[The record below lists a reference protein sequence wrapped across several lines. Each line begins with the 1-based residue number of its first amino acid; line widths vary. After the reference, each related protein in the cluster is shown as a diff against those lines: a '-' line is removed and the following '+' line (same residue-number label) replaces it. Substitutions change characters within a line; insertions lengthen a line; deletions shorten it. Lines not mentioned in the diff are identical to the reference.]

1 MLKRYFVSNITLMV
15 LLNLLVKPIYIF
27 AIDRNVQNVVGDFD
41 YGLFASLLNLSIIFN
56 ILLDLGITNFNNKSV
71 AENTHK
77 LKEYLPNMLV
87 AKSVLSL
94 FFIGVLVLVGLF
106 LNYQGRS
113 FQLLLLIG
121 CIQVLNSFLLFLRSN
136 VSAHHDFKIDS
147 VLSVLDRL
155 LMIIICSVLLF
166 TPALRSQF
174 KIEWFVLAQLAAY
187 SVSISI
193 AVLVIIFRYAKI
205 KLLGFQFTLVKN
217 IIRESLPYALL
228 ILLMAIYM
236 RSDQV
241 LLVNLLK
248 EDGEYQNGLYAKAFR
263 ILDALNMFGFLFA
276 GMLLPMFSRLLAKR
290 NQISSLV
297 RTTTNILLPISIVIA
312 ANAVFFKS
320 DIMSLLYEKNTL
332 TASYLYGFVIFSFPA
347 YCIMNVYSTLLT
359 ANGNLKIL
367 IGIAAVACLLSLVGN
382 SLLIPIYKAQAVA
395 WVGVG
400 VQWFAAAA
408 YVLFSVRKT
417 DLSLKVSWLL
427 QFVFFF
433 LAFIVLNFMFK
444 KLAISLI
451 ESVLLN
457 VAIFLPL
464 VFVVRLWKW
473 QDLIK
478 YFQEITVKNK

>member
-1 MLKRYFVSNITLMV
+1 MV

-27 AIDRNVQNVVGDFD
+27 AIDRNVQNVVGDID

-56 ILLDLGITNFNNKSV
+56 ILLDLGITNYNNKSV

-77 LKEYLPNMLV
+77 LKEFLPNMLV

-94 FFIGVLVLVGLF
+94 LFIGVLLLAGLF
-106 LNYQGRS
+106 LDYQGRS

-121 CIQVLNSFLLFLRSN
+121 GIQILNSFLLFLRSN

-147 VLSVLDRL
+147 MLSVLDRL
-155 LMIIICSVLLF
+155 LMIVICSVLLF
-166 TPALRSQF
+166 TPSLRAQF
-174 KIEWFVLAQLAAY
+174 KIEWFVFAQLAAY
-187 SVSISI
+187 GVSI
-193 AVLVIIFRYAKI
+193 LVALFIIVFRYAKI
-205 KLLGFQFTLVKN
+205 RFFGFQFSLVRN
-217 IIRESLPYALL
+217 IIRDSLPYAIL

-241 LLVNLLK
+241 LLVNMLS
-248 EDGEYQNGLYAKAFR
+248 EDGEFQNGLYAKAFR

-276 GMLLPMFSRLLAKR
+276 GMLLPMFSRLLSKK
-290 NQISSLV
+290 NKISSLV

-312 ANAVFFKS
+312 ANAVFFKE

-359 ANGNLKIL
+359 ANGSLKIL
-367 IGIAAVACLLSLVGN
+367 IGIAAAACFLSLVGN
-382 SLLIPIYKAQAVA
+382 SFLIPLYKAQAVA
-395 WVGVG
+395 WVGLG

-408 YVLFSVRKT
+408 YIIFSIKKT
-417 DLSLKVSWLL
+417 DVSVKASWFL

-433 LAFIVLNFMFK
+433 LAFIVLNYMFK
-444 KLAISLI
+444 QLAIGLLYSI
-451 ESVLLN
+451 LLN

-464 VFVVRLWKW
+464 VFVLRLWKW

-478 YFQEITVKNK
+478 YFQEITVKSK